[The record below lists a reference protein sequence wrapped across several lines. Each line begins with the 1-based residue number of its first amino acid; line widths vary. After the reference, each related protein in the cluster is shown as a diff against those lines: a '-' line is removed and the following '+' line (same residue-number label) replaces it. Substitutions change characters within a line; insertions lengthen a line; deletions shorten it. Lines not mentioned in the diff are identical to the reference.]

1 MRGSGRAWGTAIL
14 GIGLAIAL
22 AGCVPGAPTPVPTEE
37 PSTSA
42 SPGGSTPSPSASE
55 PPKLNLQGTAG
66 ENLAYF
72 NKVNLDYIQ
81 KGGATDG
88 RSLIDN
94 LVDAGFPKAAME
106 VTPDRTTVNAQA
118 DQVQYSVRL
127 NGTCLIGQFG
137 GGEFNGTAQPLL
149 ASNKCLIGT
158 TRPIDW

>member
-1 MRGSGRAWGTAIL
+1 MRGTGTAWGTAVL
-14 GIGLAIAL
+14 GIALTLAL
-22 AGCVPGAPTPVPTEE
+22 AGCVPGAPTPVPTED
-37 PSTSA
+37 PASA
-42 SPGGSTPSPSASE
+42 SPGAPSPTPTAAE
-55 PPKLNLQGTAG
+55 PPKLNLAGTAG

-72 NKVNLDYIQ
+72 RAVNLAYI
-81 KGGATDG
+81 KAGGATDG

-94 LVDAGFPKAAME
+94 LVDAGFPKVAME

-118 DQVQYSVRL
+118 DQVQYSVRM

-137 GGEFNGTAQPLL
+137 GGRFNGTAQPLL

>member
-1 MRGSGRAWGTAIL
+1 M
-14 GIGLAIAL
+14 
-22 AGCVPGAPTPVPTEE
+22 
-37 PSTSA
+37 
-42 SPGGSTPSPSASE
+42 STPTQL
-55 PPKLNLQGTAG
+55 PKLDLAGTAG

-72 NKVNLDYIQ
+72 KLVNVKYI
-81 KGGATDG
+81 KDGGATDG

-118 DQVQYSVRL
+118 DQVQYSVRM

-137 GGEFNGTAQPLL
+137 GGKFNGTAQPLL
-149 ASNKCLIGT
+149 ASDKCLIGT

>member
-1 MRGSGRAWGTAIL
+1 MRATGKLWGAAVL

-22 AGCVPGAPTPVPTEE
+22 AGCAPGAPAPVPTDE
-37 PSTSA
+37 PSASA
-42 SPGGSTPSPSASE
+42 GADGSTPAPTPSA
-55 PPKLNLQGTAG
+55 PPELDLQGTATD
-66 ENLAYF
+66 NLAYF
-72 NKVNLDYIQ
+72 NQVNLTYIRS
-81 KGGATDG
+81 GAPTDG

-94 LVDAGFPKAAME
+94 LVDAGFPKQAME

-118 DQVQYSVRL
+118 DQVQFSVRL

-137 GGEFNGTAQPLL
+137 GGDYNGTAQPLL